1 MDKDQWMHDS
11 IMSEEVDMNEQNEDE
26 AGVKSEHVFPIHDDV
41 LNWAQAVTYEIDSVA
56 VIIRPDTNIGMRGR
70 TSFVLIGCER
80 SGQYKTKKKDLV
92 RTDTDSRKCGCPF
105 KLCGKLVVGGEGWMI
120 KLMCG
125 SHNHELVK
133 SLVGNSY
140 VGRLKMDEKI
150 IIDDM
155 TKSMVKSRNILLTLK
170 EHNTNSYITIKQVY
184 NARNAQRS
192 SIRGSNIETQQLM
205 KFLERDRYIHW
216 HRLKDGDVVRQ
227 APVITNGVILI
238 TYKTN
243 RYKLLLLDFVGVTP
257 TGMTFSNGFSYM
269 EGEHLNNVVWALER
283 LDVIPGVIVTN
294 RDLALMNAMKTIFP
308 KCINLLYRFHI
319 DKNVKAKCKSL
330 VDKKNA

>member
-1 MDKDQWMHDS
+1 M
-11 IMSEEVDMNEQNEDE
+11 
-26 AGVKSEHVFPIHDDV
+26 FPIHDDV

-140 VGRLKMDEKI
+140 VGRLTMDEKI

-205 KFLERDRYIHW
+205 KFLERDWYIHW

-227 APVITNGVILI
+227 APVITNGVIL
-238 TYKTN
+238 
-243 RYKLLLLDFVGVTP
+243 
-257 TGMTFSNGFSYM
+257 M
-269 EGEHLNNVVWALER
+269 
-283 LDVIPGVIVTN
+283 
-294 RDLALMNAMKTIFP
+294 
-308 KCINLLYRFHI
+308 
-319 DKNVKAKCKSL
+319 
-330 VDKKNA
+330 